1 MVCVLVGVYEV
12 VVRVGNLKI
21 LLKHGILDEYLYTFL
36 YGTVSCRYDNTF
48 HCCLQKPGSFIS
60 VPVYLFGIVVV
71 IYQVHYE
78 DMPYRM

>member
-12 VVRVGNLKI
+12 VVRVGTCNLKI

-36 YGTVSCRYDNTF
+36 YGTVSCTGRYDNTF

-60 VPVYLFGIVVV
+60 VPLWNCSS
-71 IYQVHYE
+71 
-78 DMPYRM
+78 DLPSTL